1 MKIREIAKQSPLEEG
16 AGAVISKLTPT
27 YGVADAVYRAKE
39 GDWLGAGIAGVATG
53 LGLVPPVGPPGVA
66 AQAGSIGLDA
76 FNVLRDIA
84 KEKGGWKNL
93 GKEFIKAARDS
104 RDFDQAGMGT
114 MYESFAEIDR
124 LDESGQLD
132 EGLGVEIL
140 KKLGKYGGDVID
152 WAKNL
157 RKPKPEVPTTPRS
170 PDVTPPLTASEREAL
185 ERAQEEAARR
195 AEKELKVIDRRGQP
209 KQDEIPIVGKDK
221 TPPSAADEP
230 LPQWNKKVHK
240 SEEDYLNTLSR
251 TQAERYKLNKEILAT
266 QGAPVKPGWVRRA
279 GGWVADNP
287 KKTIATLGTGYY
299 LTPSAITDP
308 VKDFVSGKAKGAA
321 NVTVDQIKQK
331 VDDRLTDLEKE
342 RQEIQQ
348 QKEKEQGAP
357 SSEQQPPAPPNETPV
372 ERERRLQ
379 GWPQSK
385 ADATTTVLERKYQQF
400 LNDAEEKPTY
410 TKDQYIGW
418 AKTYSEKY
426 NVPLSMVL
434 HAMFKETGWLGD
446 PEKMRTATS
455 PTGARGVMQIQPQ
468 YAEKGAYKIK
478 VKDLTDPEKN
488 IEAGVRG
495 LAYYFNKHK
504 TPEKALAAYNAG
516 EGGASTFLKTG
527 DVNTLRTKETRNY
540 IKGFKDDV
548 IYQLEKFYPKNKDK
562 VAQVAT
568 DVLATVVG
576 AGNARAAD
584 EIPAAQGGPENPIK
598 VKSYSKTDKLPP
610 APSAAELAKINKRL
624 QNYKDPVKE
633 LEKIIQQAD
642 AAGQKTDTL
651 KKELDNL
658 KQDYEKDQAGK
669 TALPPDDPNSTYIN
683 VGPVRLKVD
692 GKLKSPKFPSIQ
704 SDIPSGDYQSQGDA
718 TAAKPAAKTV
728 AVKPVENPKTK
739 TRTTVDALGRETKYT
754 QNEKGQWVDPR
765 GNIMPVPE
773 KPGSRKDLS
782 ISDTGVE
789 PSAADLEKAR
799 KITGRSDPLIDPET
813 GYPTTEKSLRAKI
826 EKQQRDRE
834 AADQSAGEQERK
846 RIADLEKA
854 QSDSAKSRADAEK
867 SASRSDSDKSKAA
880 NKKDKQQR
888 APDAVAPAADTKSKT
903 NVRKE
908 FERAFAVA
916 RAEKGPGQ
924 TFTFKDPR
932 TGKESTFTTDYA
944 DEVKSKASKSDAA
957 NVDDA
962 IAQIIKGKRVV
973 PSAEPTDN
981 RIASLVND
989 RLNQELKT
997 DYTVDVDP
1005 EALKVPSVPAAKA
1018 DTVIEPE
1025 KANVLRSTDGAPVK
1039 SGTGEPWGTGTST
1052 QSDIDAAKK
1061 QLQKQIDD
1069 EKDKKE
1075 LQKISPDLS
1084 EPEAQDT
1091 FQDKWSRGIEWLTG
1105 KKIPDPKELD
1115 KIRVPES
1122 VNTELK
1128 DILWLAGR
1136 TKK

>member
-16 AGAVISKLTPT
+16 AGAVISKLTPA
-27 YGVADAVYRAKE
+27 YGVADAAYRAKE

-84 KEKGGWKNL
+84 KERGGWKNL
-93 GKEFIKAARDS
+93 GKELIKAARDS
-104 RDFDQAGMGT
+104 GDFDQAGMGT

-132 EGLGVEIL
+132 EGIGVEFL

-157 RKPKPEVPTTPRS
+157 RKSKPDADLAADASTRVEPK
-170 PDVTPPLTASEREAL
+170 L
-185 ERAQEEAARR
+185 E
-195 AEKELKVIDRRGQP
+195 
-209 KQDEIPIVGKDK
+209 PIK
-221 TPPSAADEP
+221 TP
-230 LPQWNKKVHK
+230 
-240 SEEDYLNTLSR
+240 
-251 TQAERYKLNKEILAT
+251 AE
-266 QGAPVKPGWVRRA
+266 APTKG
-279 GGWVADNP
+279 
-287 KKTIATLGTGYY
+287 
-299 LTPSAITDP
+299 P
-308 VKDFVSGKAKGAA
+308 V
-321 NVTVDQIKQK
+321 
-331 VDDRLTDLEKE
+331 DLEKE
-342 RQEIQQ
+342 FAKREADRIAAAEREAVEKAAAEAERLKNLELPKQGRFERDKKYLARLEKMGPEYAAAHRQRTQDFINLKTAKQLERGIARKAAIGAGKYIGLPSLVGGSLGVASQYAPDVIDAAKETFKRDKEEAEQRGVKLPFPEPAAEPEQQ
-348 QKEKEQGAP
+348 APAPASP
-357 SSEQQPPAPPNETPV
+357 SSAEQPAEQPSKPPAEPAASGKIEVDPKVGPPPAGETQLEKDRREKGLPSSSSIKSDRPIA
-372 ERERRLQ
+372 ER
-379 GWPQSK
+379 K
-385 ADATTTVLERKYQQF
+385 ASLSEKYQQF
-400 LNDAEEKPTY
+400 LNDAEEKPSY

-418 AKTYSEKY
+418 AKKYSEQY

-446 PEKMRTATS
+446 AERMRTATS

-516 EGGASTFLKTG
+516 EGGAATFLKTG

-576 AGNARAAD
+576 AGNAQAAG
-584 EIPAAQGGPENPIK
+584 EIPPAQGGPENPIK
-598 VKSYSKTDKLPP
+598 IKSYSKTDKLPP
-610 APSAAELAKINKRL
+610 APNAAELAKINKRL

-658 KQDYEKDQAGK
+658 KQDYEKDRAGK
-669 TALPPDDPNSTYIN
+669 TVVPADDPNSTYIN

-718 TAAKPAAKTV
+718 TPAK
-728 AVKPVENPKTK
+728 VKPPVEQPKS
-739 TRTTVDALGRETKYT
+739 
-754 QNEKGQWVDPR
+754 QQ
-765 GNIMPVPE
+765 
-773 KPGSRKDLS
+773 S
-782 ISDTGVE
+782 ISGTIDRG
-789 PSAADLEKAR
+789 
-799 KITGRSDPLIDPET
+799 SDAPNLAP
-813 GYPTTEKSLRAKI
+813 
-826 EKQQRDRE
+826 Q
-834 AADQSAGEQERK
+834 
-846 RIADLEKA
+846 
-854 QSDSAKSRADAEK
+854 
-867 SASRSDSDKSKAA
+867 KSKADSNLDKPA
-880 NKKDKQQR
+880 KGVSTATVPPKSEPPAKAQAEPQADPNAAKGLAGSDKGKKKEKTTTNKVV
-888 APDAVAPAADTKSKT
+888 AEPDADAKV

-908 FERAFAVA
+908 FEKAFAQA

-932 TGKESTFTTDYA
+932 TNKEGTFTTDYA
-944 DEVKSKASKSDAA
+944 DEVKPKGKASKAG
-957 NVDDA
+957 VDDA
-962 IAQIIKGKRVV
+962 ITQIIKGKKV
-973 PSAEPTDN
+973 PSLTIEPTSD
-981 RIASLVND
+981 RIDQLVKD
-989 RLNQELKT
+989 KLNKELDQNVSS

-1005 EALKVPSVPAAKA
+1005 DALKVPSIPAIKSDVKTDKPA
-1018 DTVIEPE
+1018 D
-1025 KANVLRSTDGAPVK
+1025 VLRSTDGTPVS
-1039 SGTGEPWGTGTST
+1039 SGTGEPWGTGTSKV
-1052 QSDIDAAKK
+1052 QDIERAKA
-1061 QLQKQIDD
+1061 
-1069 EKDKKE
+1069 E
-1075 LQKISPDLS
+1075 LQKKIADEKAKRELEKVSPDLS
-1084 EPEAQDT
+1084 TQEPES
-1091 FQDKWSRGIEWLTG
+1091 FIDKWNRGIDTLTG
-1105 KKIPDPKELD
+1105 NRRPPADRET
-1115 KIRVPES
+1115 IRVPES